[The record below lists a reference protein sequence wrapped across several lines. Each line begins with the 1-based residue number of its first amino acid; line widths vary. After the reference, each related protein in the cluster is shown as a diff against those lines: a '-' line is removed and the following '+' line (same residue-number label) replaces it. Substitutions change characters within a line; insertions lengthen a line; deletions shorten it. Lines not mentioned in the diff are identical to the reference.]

1 MSSALNQLCA
11 CYGIMP
17 DYHDMWGQHHQV
29 PDAARRALLEA
40 MHVPAADDGQVL
52 ASLLELEHQRWSAAL
67 PPVRVVR
74 ETHEML
80 DLPVALSADDEHL
93 DHRWWLV
100 LEGGETRHGQFRP
113 DDLSLIERHEA
124 PAMLRVC
131 LRVPLGIPVG
141 YHRFGIGRGA
151 QGPALA
157 EMSLI
162 VVPVAC
168 YQPPV
173 LAEGGRRWGFG
184 VQLYGLRSTRN
195 WGVGDFTDLGRLLD
209 FAADAG
215 ADTVLLNPLHALFPE
230 MPEHASP
237 YSPSSRS
244 GLNVLYLDVEA
255 MTGAGDCRA
264 LQARLADD
272 DLQRQLELARQCAQV
287 DYTVVA
293 GIKLE
298 LARLL
303 HQHFRSTELAENGPA
318 AQAFAAFKQ
327 AGGRSLHLLAV
338 FEALQAHFRADDTE
352 VWGWPAW
359 PAAYHDPDG
368 PAVRDFIACHDE
380 SVDFHAY
387 LQWQAWLQL
396 DAAGRRSLERGLG
409 VGLMFDLAIG
419 VAEGG
424 AATWM
429 RQSLHARGASAGAPP
444 DEINRMG
451 QDWGLPPWIPHRLK
465 EAAYQPFI
473 EVLRANM
480 QASGALRMDHV
491 MGLRRLF
498 WVARGQPVADGA
510 YVSYP
515 FDDLLGILALES
527 WRNRCMVIGED
538 LGTVPDEVR
547 HALDPAGVLS
557 TRLMYFERGADGG
570 LKPARDYPVNALAAI
585 STHDLPTLSAF
596 WDLSD
601 LSLREAMQLFPD
613 AAVRDKLYAQRF
625 DDRPRLLEMLHQE
638 GFLCGSGELELDQPM
653 NAQGIAAVHG
663 WLAGAP
669 SKLVMVQIEDALG
682 VDQQPNLPG
691 VIHPRYPCWRLKLPV
706 PLEAWWQT
714 GTMQALVDVMR
725 RIRRR

>member
-1 MSSALNQLCA
+1 MSGALDQLCA
-11 CYGIMP
+11 CYGILP
-17 DYHDMWGQHHQV
+17 DYHDMWGHHHQV

-40 MHVPAADDGQVL
+40 MHIPAADDDQV
-52 ASLLELEHQRWSAAL
+52 AAALLDFEHQRWCLAL

-74 ETHEML
+74 ETQEFL
-80 DLPVALSADDEHL
+80 DLPVALSADDKHL

-100 LEGGETRHGQFRP
+100 LEDGETRYGQFRP
-113 DDLSLIERHEA
+113 DELSLIEQREA

-131 LRVPLGIPVG
+131 LRVPLGVPMG
-141 YHRFGIGRGA
+141 YHRFGIGRGE

-157 EMSLI
+157 EISLI
-162 VVPVAC
+162 VVPTRC
-168 YQPPV
+168 YQPPA

-184 VQLYGLRSTRN
+184 VQLYALRSTRN
-195 WGVGDFTDLGRLLD
+195 WGMGDFTDLGQLLD

-244 GLNVLYLDVEA
+244 GLDVLYLDIEA
-255 MTGAGDCRA
+255 MTGARDCRA
-264 LQARLADD
+264 LQARLADG
-272 DLQRQLELARQCAQV
+272 DLRRRLEFARQCTQV
-287 DYTVVA
+287 DYTTVA
-293 GIKLE
+293 AIKLE
-298 LARLL
+298 LAQLL
-303 HQHFRSTELAENGPA
+303 YWHFRSTELVDNGPV

-327 AGGRSLHLLAV
+327 AGGRSLHLLSV
-338 FEALQAHFRADDTE
+338 FEALQAYFRADDTA

-359 PAAYHDPDG
+359 PIAYHDPDG

-380 SVDFHAY
+380 SVDFQAY

-429 RQSLHARGASAGAPP
+429 RQSLHALGASAGAPP

-451 QDWGLPPWIPHRLK
+451 QDWGLPPWIPHRLT

-498 WVARGQPVADGA
+498 WVARGHPVADGA
-510 YVSYP
+510 YVNYP

-557 TRLMYFERGADGG
+557 TRLMYFERGADGA
-570 LKPARDYPVNALAAI
+570 LKPARDYPANALAAI

-596 WDLSD
+596 WDHSD

-613 AAVRDKLYAQRF
+613 AAVRDKLHAQRV
-625 DDRPRLLEMLHQE
+625 DDRPRLLEMLHQD
-638 GFLCGSGELELDQPM
+638 GFLCGGGGLELDQPM
-653 NAQGIAAVHG
+653 NAQGVAAIYG

-669 SKLVMVQIEDALG
+669 SKLVVIQMEDALG

-691 VIHPRYPCWRLKLPV
+691 VTHPHYPCWRLKLPV
-706 PLEAWWQT
+706 PFEEWWQT
-714 GTMQALVDVMR
+714 GTMLALVDVMR
-725 RIRRR
+725 RIRPH